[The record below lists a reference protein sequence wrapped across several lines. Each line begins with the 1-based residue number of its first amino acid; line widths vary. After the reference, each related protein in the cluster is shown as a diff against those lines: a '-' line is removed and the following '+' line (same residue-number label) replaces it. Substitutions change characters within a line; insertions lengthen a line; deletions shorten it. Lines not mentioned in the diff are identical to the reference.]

1 MASYKNAGLI
11 RILKQISRDKTV
23 PVNLRV
29 RCCEL
34 LVLIDPAITFNV
46 FARAPW
52 VGNSKEDGEQSEVVD
67 EPQ

>member
-1 MASYKNAGLI
+1 MAKYKNAGLI
-11 RILKQISRDKTV
+11 RTLRQISRDKTV

-46 FARAPW
+46 VEKPPW
-52 VGNSKEDGEQSEVVD
+52 VGDSMQDGEQSNAVD
-67 EPQ
+67 

>member
-1 MASYKNAGLI
+1 VAKYKNAGLI
-11 RILKQISRDKTV
+11 RTLRQISRDKTV

-46 FARAPW
+46 MEKPPW
-52 VGNSKEDGEQSEVVD
+52 GGDSKQDGEQSDAFE
-67 EPQ
+67 